1 MTHTA
6 FFDLARQ
13 TAHAALNGSQ
23 QPALGGKLLT
33 HLKIIAKCF
42 SGDEVVTV
50 DEDTAEFLI
59 LAKTSASGAASLI
72 DTTAV
77 LNTSDPDEPQ
87 YEFEWNPADSIQLRA
102 VLDAAADPTVPV
114 ELRYEFR
121 FERGGNKGCIGGPI
135 WLLNNFFRPE
145 TSAPLAT
152 ADSTWELLKATIQP
166 GTHMTRSVND
176 TTKVMTLNVS
186 AGADGEDGREIE
198 LQAGMTHIQWRLV
211 GAPTWTNLIALAT
224 LTGAAGTNGSNGTNG
239 TNGSAGADGDDGRE
253 IEIQVTGTHIQ
264 WRLVGAPTWT
274 NLIALATLTGAAGT
288 NGSNGT
294 NGTNGSAGADGDDG
308 REIELQ
314 TTDTH
319 VQWRYVGA
327 GSWTNLAALSVI
339 TGPAGA
345 DGNNGGDGSSAYL
358 VAVANGFMGIETVW
372 LASLVGADGEDGE
385 DGASTPGGS
394 NQQVQ
399 ANHDGA
405 LAGTAVTAW
414 DPANGENAFGGDFNF
429 GEWSLGPTGGFQR
442 KVDSTWQP
450 AVGTGAQQIVALDS
464 TGKLP
469 AVDGSQLTGVLSEN
483 SMHDY
488 VDAAEAAMTAASSAN
503 SNSVSLLGMTV
514 SDPPTQGEVQSIV
527 TAFDALVA
535 ALRR

>member
-198 LQAGMTHIQWRLV
+198 LQAGM
-211 GAPTWTNLIALAT
+211 
-224 LTGAAGTNGSNGTNG
+224 
-239 TNGSAGADGDDGRE
+239 
-253 IEIQVTGTHIQ
+253 THIQ